1 MNSPQTSP
9 APVTRI
15 ARRRAQAGHESEYE
29 ALVSEMF
36 ATMRSSPGFLGADL
50 LPPEQSGDAYQV
62 IVRFAAEADM
72 RQWDASPARAANHS

>member
-1 MNSPQTSP
+1 
-9 APVTRI
+9 
-15 ARRRAQAGHESEYE
+15 
-29 ALVSEMF
+29 MF